1 MGSRVE
7 VITGVER
14 RRRWSVAEKLR
25 LVEEASRPGTSV
37 STVARRHGVC
47 RSLLFTW
54 RRQHREDALVRSEG
68 DPCFVPLALAADP
81 PGLPSAA
88 DVVERP
94 IGLIEI
100 ELPNGCRL
108 RLDRSV
114 DTRAL
119 RRVVVALTGR

>member
-1 MGSRVE
+1 VGSRVE

-25 LVEEASRPGTSV
+25 LLEEASRPGTSV
-37 STVARRHGVC
+37 SAVARRHGVC

-54 RRQHREDALVRSEG
+54 RRQHREGTLVRADG

-81 PGLPSAA
+81 DGLPSANDPA
-88 DVVERP
+88 ERP
-94 IGLIEI
+94 IGLIEV

-108 RLDRSV
+108 RVDRGV

>member
-1 MGSRVE
+1 VGSRVE

-37 STVARRHGVC
+37 SAVARRRGVC

-54 RRQHREDALVRSEG
+54 RRQHREGALVRSDG
-68 DPCFVPLALAADP
+68 DPCFVPVAFAANP
-81 PGLPSAA
+81 PGRSSAA

-94 IGLIEI
+94 LGLIEV

-108 RLDRSV
+108 RVDRGV
-114 DTRAL
+114 DPRAL

>member
-25 LVEEASRPGTSV
+25 LVEEASRSGGSV
-37 STVARRHGVC
+37 SAVAQRHGVC

-54 RRQHREDALVRSEG
+54 RRQYREGALGVGEPPR
-68 DPCFVPLALAADP
+68 FVPVAVTAEAALPRSGCGLAD
-81 PGLPSAA
+81 
-88 DVVERP
+88 RP
-94 IGLIEI
+94 MGLIEI

-108 RLDRSV
+108 LVDREV
-114 DTRAL
+114 DSHAL
-119 RRVVVALTGR
+119 RRVVAALGGR